1 MKQRVLKN
9 EDGYSFFIALL
20 VSVLFIVLAVSLL
33 SVTMAG
39 LTKSTTR
46 EKIVQSTELA
56 DKGMTHIIQAI
67 HTELQDAVNPE
78 GLPSEE
84 FKMQLE
90 GTLEDYRCD
99 GGNKKLT
106 IETETG
112 KYEACIVA
120 IEDEPGNPLR
130 KIVTLEST
138 GIVND
143 KKRTVTFAV
152 KIGADPVPDALNYAL
167 GVHKTCTRSQD
178 CIDGE
183 GNLFLH
189 GASEIVGDLKVDGN
203 IITTDRAYVY
213 LNGEKWIESLY
224 PSIKSRHA
232 MSSARLVL
240 AGKIYT
246 FSNRPSYNT
255 HITRTNFN
263 ASGYKQATVGEA
275 FSDPPRLVQRS
286 PVRQKIEITEQRQN
300 YRFRINDAGV
310 VKLNSGSD
318 RTYQNEQH
326 SGKKVFAYHRS
337 CTLLIFCEDRTDGNY
352 IMKGNNVFGQFA
364 TDGNLTIREGKATFE
379 NGLYVHGNLTI
390 GNPNISQ
397 NEYNPDKYETIEI
410 SGPIYV
416 NGDVKIIGANVKFNS
431 LIYVNGDTRR
441 NANEASVE
449 IRNSQINGLQ
459 KDGKEGSLIIFAN
472 KEIKI
477 YNNSV
482 NQNVPSRIRGFFYSE
497 DTLEMFGVGS
507 NLRIEGGISARRIV
521 LNAIRGRSSS
531 TYFSGAQQITGNDYF
546 EGKANQVGKNSRLTI
561 IYNPEIINTYSDL
574 KGQEPVI
581 FEVSPPK
588 IIERN

>member
-46 EKIVQSTELA
+46 EEIVQSTELA

-203 IITTDRAYVY
+203 IITTDRAYAY

-275 FSDPPRLVQRS
+275 FSDPP
-286 PVRQKIEITEQRQN
+286 
-300 YRFRINDAGV
+300 
-310 VKLNSGSD
+310 
-318 RTYQNEQH
+318 
-326 SGKKVFAYHRS
+326 
-337 CTLLIFCEDRTDGNY
+337 
-352 IMKGNNVFGQFA
+352 
-364 TDGNLTIREGKATFE
+364 
-379 NGLYVHGNLTI
+379 
-390 GNPNISQ
+390 
-397 NEYNPDKYETIEI
+397 
-410 SGPIYV
+410 
-416 NGDVKIIGANVKFNS
+416 
-431 LIYVNGDTRR
+431 
-441 NANEASVE
+441 
-449 IRNSQINGLQ
+449 
-459 KDGKEGSLIIFAN
+459 
-472 KEIKI
+472 
-477 YNNSV
+477 
-482 NQNVPSRIRGFFYSE
+482 
-497 DTLEMFGVGS
+497 
-507 NLRIEGGISARRIV
+507 
-521 LNAIRGRSSS
+521 
-531 TYFSGAQQITGNDYF
+531 
-546 EGKANQVGKNSRLTI
+546 
-561 IYNPEIINTYSDL
+561 
-574 KGQEPVI
+574 
-581 FEVSPPK
+581 
-588 IIERN
+588 